1 MLSAKKC
8 VFNTLFRTK
17 NVSRAHFF
25 PDREDHGIVSM
36 MLYRH
41 SDTRERETSFPPAVQ
56 KEPEANS
63 VLKKRGAIGYN
74 GEKLK
79 AADKTRKEQTMN
91 TSEGA

>member
-1 MLSAKKC
+1 
-8 VFNTLFRTK
+8 
-17 NVSRAHFF
+17 
-25 PDREDHGIVSM
+25 M

-91 TSEGA
+91 TSEGAQKLFGGRKKETLQYGKNIFEALTD